1 MFLPWFLCGVCGC
14 IAVLLCIKLML
25 VKRGMRELCQELKH
39 KLEEETNTSLTLSTR
54 DFHIRMLARELNL
67 QLSQL
72 CKQRQEYETGNR
84 ELKESVTNISHD
96 FRTPLTAIS
105 GYLELLEDV
114 EIDPEA
120 RRYIDIITNRVELM
134 KQLSEELFR
143 YSIAIDQPN
152 TKTKQIVVL
161 NDLIEEGIASFYPV
175 LKEKGI
181 EPDIHLPNI
190 KVTCYLDAAAFSRIL
205 SNLLQNAIKYSDGD
219 LSITLSR
226 DGELTFMNT
235 ASSLSEVQVARLFDR
250 FYTVQRVEAST
261 GLGLEITR
269 NLIHRMNG
277 TIIAEYKEQ
286 KLCIRI
292 TLPDTES

>member
-1 MFLPWFLCGVCGC
+1 MLLPWFLCVVFGC
-14 IAVLLCIKLML
+14 IALLLCIKLVL
-25 VKRGMRELCQELKH
+25 IKRGMRELCKELKH
-39 KLEEETNTSLTLSTR
+39 KLGEETNTSLTLATR
-54 DFHIRMLARELNL
+54 DFHIRMMARELNL

-72 CKQRQEYETGNR
+72 CKLRQEYKTGNR

-105 GYLELLEDV
+105 GYLELLEDI
-114 EIDPEA
+114 EIHPEA

-152 TKTKQIVVL
+152 TETKQRVVL
-161 NDLIEEGIASFYPV
+161 NDLIEEGVAGFYPI

-181 EPDIHLPNI
+181 DPDIQLPNT

-219 LSITLSR
+219 LSITLSTK
-226 DGELTFMNT
+226 GELTFMNT
-235 ASSLSEVQVARLFDR
+235 ASSLSEVQVGRLFDR
-250 FYTVQRVEAST
+250 FYTVQMGETST

-269 NLIHRMNG
+269 KLLHEMDG
-277 TIIAEYKEQ
+277 TTEAEYKEN
-286 KLCIRI
+286 KLCII
-292 TLPDTES
+292 IQLPVKK